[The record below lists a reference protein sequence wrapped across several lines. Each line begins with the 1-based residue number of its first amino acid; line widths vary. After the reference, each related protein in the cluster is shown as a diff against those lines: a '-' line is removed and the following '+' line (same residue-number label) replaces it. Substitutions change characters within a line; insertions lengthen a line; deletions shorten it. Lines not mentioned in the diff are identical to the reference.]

1 MPRHAKHHHQR
12 RAKQR
17 ATGRNIIVT
26 WYWMIFIDRVE
37 LPKCCH
43 IPSIECVSKI
53 QSILSIICHAVCI
66 QLCHCL
72 ELGNET
78 VICNLC
84 HSSFLFVV
92 CVRVFVSTHVPPYPR
107 KSQLIKNEL
116 SRVWLEKVRH
126 FPKLCSLT
134 IVYITKHLLC
144 SILGAHIFH
153 QYNGYHP
160 HAVRVY
166 IGRPI

>member
-26 WYWMIFIDRVE
+26 WYWMIFIDRIE
-37 LPKCCH
+37 FSKYCH

-66 QLCHCL
+66 QHCHCL

-92 CVRVFVSTHVPPYPR
+92 YVRIFVSSHVSPYPK
-107 KSQLIKNEL
+107 KSQLIINEL
-116 SRVWLEKVRH
+116 SRVWLEKVLPEIMLTYH
-126 FPKLCSLT
+126 FVHNKTSIVLYIRYPYLSPVKWLSPACSQSL
-134 IVYITKHLLC
+134 YRE
-144 SILGAHIFH
+144 AH
-153 QYNGYHP
+153 
-160 HAVRVY
+160 
-166 IGRPI
+166 